1 MIACFD
7 IGGSAIK
14 GAIAHT
20 SEDIRPLPKVAT
32 PLHDFEAFASTI
44 EKLAGDGGADPAS
57 LISISIAGIV
67 DSGTGIIT
75 CANIPCIH
83 GRKLVNELSERL
95 RRPVLVANDADCFA
109 LSEAVVGAGR
119 GHRVVFGVI
128 LGTGVGG
135 GIVIDGKIHEG
146 AGGFAGEWGHGP
158 VSATLAGNPPVAI
171 PRYACGCGQIGC
183 IDTVGAAR
191 GMERLHAH
199 LHDVDLPSTEIIA
212 AWNAGDAAAGRTI
225 EVYIDIVS
233 GPLAMTINIVGASIV
248 PVGGGLANSTPLIKR
263 LDEAVRARI
272 LRKTDTP
279 LVIPA
284 ELKIEPGLV
293 GAGVLGLMEIAK

>member
-14 GAIAHT
+14 GAVAYT
-20 SEDIRPLPKVAT
+20 QEDIRPLPKVPT
-32 PLHDFEAFASTI
+32 PLDDFDLFAAAI
-44 EKLAGDGGADPAS
+44 EQIAQDGGVDPGS
-57 LISISIAGIV
+57 PISISIAGVV
-67 DSGTGIIT
+67 DSDTGRIT

-83 GRKLVNELSERL
+83 GRRLVADLSEKL
-95 RRPVLVANDADCFA
+95 NRPVLVANDADCFA

-119 GHRVVFGVI
+119 GHRIVFGVI

-135 GIVIDGKIHEG
+135 GLVINGKIHEG

-183 IDTVGAAR
+183 VDAVGAAR

-199 LHDVDLPSTEIIA
+199 IHGVSLPSTEIIA
-212 AWNAGDAAAGRTI
+212 AWDAGDNKANRTI
-225 EVYIDIVS
+225 DVYIDVVS

-248 PVGGGLANSTPLIKR
+248 PVGGGLANSISLIR
-263 LDEAVRARI
+263 QLDEAVRSRI
-272 LRKTDTP
+272 LRKTDKP

-284 ELKIEPGLV
+284 ELKIEPGLI
-293 GAGVLGLMEIAK
+293 GAGVLGLMDLQK

>member
-14 GAIAHT
+14 GAIAH
-20 SEDIRPLPKVAT
+20 SPENIQPLPKVAT
-32 PLHDFEAFASTI
+32 PLHDFDLFASSI
-44 EKLAGDGGADPAS
+44 EQIAAAGGADPAG
-57 LISISIAGIV
+57 LISISIAGVV
-67 DSGTGIIT
+67 DSDSGKIT

-83 GRKLVNELSERL
+83 GRRLVSDLSEKL
-95 RRPVLVANDADCFA
+95 QRPVLVANDADCFA

-135 GIVIDGKIHEG
+135 GLVINGKIHEG

-158 VSATLAGNPPVAI
+158 VSATLAGNPPVVI

-183 IDTVGAAR
+183 VDAVGAAR

-199 LHDVDLPSTEIIA
+199 IHGVSLASTEIIA
-212 AWNAGDAAAGRTI
+212 AWNAGDPAAARTI
-225 EVYIDIVS
+225 DVYIDVVS
-233 GPLAMTINIVGASIV
+233 GPLAMTVNIVGASIV
-248 PVGGGLANSTPLIKR
+248 PVGGGLANSVALIHR

-272 LRKTDTP
+272 LRKTDKP

-284 ELKIEPGLV
+284 ELKIEPGLI
-293 GAGVLGLMEIAK
+293 GAGVLGLMEITK

>member
-14 GAIAHT
+14 GAVAY
-20 SEDIRPLPKVAT
+20 SREDIRPLPKVPT
-32 PLHDFEAFASTI
+32 PLHDFDLFATAI
-44 EKLAGDGGADPAS
+44 EQIAHDGGVDPGS
-57 LISISIAGIV
+57 LISISIAGVV
-67 DSGTGIIT
+67 DSDTGRIT

-83 GRKLVNELSERL
+83 GRRLVADLSEKL
-95 RRPVLVANDADCFA
+95 NRPVLVANDADCFA
-109 LSEAVVGAGR
+109 LSEAVLGAGR
-119 GHRVVFGVI
+119 GHRIVFGVI

-135 GIVIDGKIHEG
+135 GLVINGKIHEG

-158 VSATLAGNPPVAI
+158 VSATLAGNPPVTI

-183 IDTVGAAR
+183 VDAVGAAR

-199 LHDVDLPSTEIIA
+199 IHGVSLPSTEIIA
-212 AWNAGDAAAGRTI
+212 AWDAGDNEATRTI
-225 EVYIDIVS
+225 DVYIDVVS
-233 GPLAMTINIVGASIV
+233 GPLAMTINIVGASVV
-248 PVGGGLANSTPLIKR
+248 PVGGGLANSLPLIRR

-272 LRKTDTP
+272 LRQTDKA

-284 ELKIEPGLV
+284 ELKIEPGLI
-293 GAGVLGLMEIAK
+293 GAGVLGLMDLEK

>member
-14 GAIAHT
+14 GAIAY
-20 SEDIRPLPKVAT
+20 SPEDIRPLPKVTT
-32 PLHDFEAFASTI
+32 PLHDFDAFAAAI
-44 EKLAGDGGADPAS
+44 EKIAADGGVDPANPV
-57 LISISIAGIV
+57 SISIAGVV
-67 DSGTGIIT
+67 DSDTGKIT

-83 GRKLVNELSERL
+83 GRTLVADLSEKL
-95 RRPVLVANDADCFA
+95 QRPVLVANDADCFA

-119 GHRVVFGVI
+119 GHRIVFGII

-135 GIVIDGKIHEG
+135 GIVINGKIHEG

-171 PRYACGCGQIGC
+171 PRYACGCGQVGC
-183 IDTVGAAR
+183 VDAVGAAR

-199 LHDVDLPSTEIIA
+199 LHGVNLPSTEIIA
-212 AWNAGDAAAGRTI
+212 AWNAGHPAAEQTI
-225 EVYIDIVS
+225 DCYIDIVS
-233 GPLAMTINIVGASIV
+233 GPLAMTINVIGASIV
-248 PVGGGLANSTPLIKR
+248 PVGGGLANSVPLIQR

-272 LRKTDTP
+272 LRRTDKP
-279 LVIPA
+279 LVIPG
-284 ELKIEPGLV
+284 ELKIEPGLI
-293 GAGVLGLMEIAK
+293 GAGVLGLMEVTK